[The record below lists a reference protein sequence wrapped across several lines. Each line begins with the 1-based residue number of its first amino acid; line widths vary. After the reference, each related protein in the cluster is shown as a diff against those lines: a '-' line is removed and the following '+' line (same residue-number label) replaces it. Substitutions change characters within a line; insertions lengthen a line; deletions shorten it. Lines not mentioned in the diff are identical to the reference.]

1 MQQEWQVWMLVWP
14 GCRLQVESMT
24 GVEWGLGPRTDVHR
38 APLGG
43 DGRRDNWH
51 REGSVERPVPPA
63 AGPRTPDPW
72 ELV

>member
-1 MQQEWQVWMLVWP
+1 MA
-14 GCRLQVESMT
+14 

-51 REGSVERPVPPA
+51 RKGSVERPVPPT